1 MADIVKEVQ
10 ELKERI
16 EKAPSPLPRHFH
28 YPAVVVK
35 QAAELYKNTDWY
47 IHGLDGSVYYHGEQI
62 RPPSPHSKS
71 VFVTALNEKIAAME
85 LPSYLEQLQPLTP
98 EQKNVYLTGEWGRAE
113 EGEDHAGQ

>member
-16 EKAPSPLPRHFH
+16 EKAPSPLPRHFY

-47 IHGLDGSVYYHGEQI
+47 IHGLDGSLYYHGEQI
-62 RPPSPHSKS
+62 RPSNKS
-71 VFVTALNEKIAAME
+71 VFVTALNEKIATME
-85 LPSYLEQLQPLTP
+85 LPTCLEKLQPLTP
-98 EQKNVYLTGEWGRAE
+98 EQKSVYTLGEWGRE
-113 EGEDHAGQ
+113 EKGEDHG